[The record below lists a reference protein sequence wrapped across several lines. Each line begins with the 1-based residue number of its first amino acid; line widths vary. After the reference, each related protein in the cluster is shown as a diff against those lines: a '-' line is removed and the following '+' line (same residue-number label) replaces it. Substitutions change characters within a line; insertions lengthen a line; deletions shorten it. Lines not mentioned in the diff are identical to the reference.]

1 MNAALCSRRV
11 AGCSLLYR
19 GEGRGGR
26 GCKAREEG
34 RKEAVEENVSGE
46 SFKLRGRGV
55 VRRNGVEK
63 FFWISETFMKG
74 EGTKV
79 AMSRM
84 KGSENEN

>member
-46 SFKLRGRGV
+46 SFKLQGRGK
-55 VRRNGVEK
+55 GWFE
-63 FFWISETFMKG
+63 ETGWKNSFG
-74 EGTKV
+74 FL
-79 AMSRM
+79 RLL
-84 KGSENEN
+84 